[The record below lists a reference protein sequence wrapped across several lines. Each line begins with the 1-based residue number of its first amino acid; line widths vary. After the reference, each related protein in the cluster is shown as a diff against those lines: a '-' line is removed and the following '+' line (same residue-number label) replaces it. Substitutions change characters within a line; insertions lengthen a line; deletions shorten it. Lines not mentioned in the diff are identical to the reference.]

1 MLTMKIFEEMEN
13 KLLKDLEEVNVNLNT
28 ISMEHSNLKSRMD
41 ILEERQKDANNK
53 KEEINKALKDLE
65 EFKKWQTEPKNVKKS
80 TNQNKNTEKTLEED
94 SGGRNEN

>member
-1 MLTMKIFEEMEN
+1 MKIFEEMEN

-28 ISMEHSNLKSRMD
+28 ISVEHNNLKSRMD

-65 EFKKWQTEPKNVKKS
+65 EFKKWQTEPKGVKKS
-80 TNQNKNTEKTLEED
+80 TNQNKNTEESLKDNSTEQ
-94 SGGRNEN
+94 NEK